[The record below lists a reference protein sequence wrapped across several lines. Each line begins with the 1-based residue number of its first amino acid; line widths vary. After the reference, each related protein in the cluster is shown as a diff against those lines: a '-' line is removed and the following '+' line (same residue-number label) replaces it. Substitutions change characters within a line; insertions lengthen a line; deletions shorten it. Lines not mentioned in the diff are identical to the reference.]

1 MAARTPFKRAL
12 RDFVMSGLAV
22 WAIPPTYW
30 RDVLLLVGA
39 ELAVKELR
47 GGDYAA
53 MEVLTGPK
61 KLVSVPGITHFEM
74 YINEPFEISSNT
86 AADWFREH
94 LGLLPKGDSK

>member
-1 MAARTPFKRAL
+1 
-12 RDFVMSGLAV
+12 MSGLAV

-53 MEVLTGPK
+53 MEVLNRASRAMP
-61 KLVSVPGITHFEM
+61 
-74 YINEPFEISSNT
+74 
-86 AADWFREH
+86 RETRRD
-94 LGLLPKGDSK
+94 GSGT